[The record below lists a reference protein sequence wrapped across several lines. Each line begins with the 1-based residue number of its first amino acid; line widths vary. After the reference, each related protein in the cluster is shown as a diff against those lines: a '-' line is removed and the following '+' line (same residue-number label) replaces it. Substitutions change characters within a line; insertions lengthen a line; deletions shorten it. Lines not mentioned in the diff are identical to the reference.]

1 MEKYIYQVIIKNDD
15 NEIMVCHL
23 FENMENAMICFKEF
37 HTRYSTVTISG
48 TSKKSKKVAQK

>member
-23 FENMENAMICFKEF
+23 FEDMENAMICFKEF
-37 HTRYSTVTISG
+37 HARYSNYA
-48 TSKKSKKVAQK
+48 KKIVLKSTKI